1 MADKKIS
8 QLTGASTPLAGTE
21 VLPIVQSGS
30 TVKVSVDNLT
40 TGKNVTVG
48 SVNKV
53 TITAPATSATLTVA
67 NGKTLTANN
76 TLTLAG
82 TDSTTMTFP
91 STSATIART
100 DAGQTFTGNQT
111 FPGGVNVTGGKVQ
124 SVYAAGGDF
133 VALFQ
138 NTTSATPYGVWIKD
152 AAAPAAGYPLLN
164 ITSGDGATVYMR
176 VDSDNGNAYVGKG
189 NIAFSTAAKG
199 IDFSANTGAAGETS
213 SLLNWY
219 ETGTWTPVL
228 SCATPGT
235 LAVTYSVQKGYYTR
249 VGRVVHIWGNIQTS
263 AVTVGTATGAVRLT
277 GLPFT
282 SATAATAV
290 ETYMGSMGYQG
301 INKAGYTDFNP
312 QLQENTT
319 YVLILASKSDG
330 NAAANVAIGD
340 LSAGTNLLYWQVTY
354 VAA

>member
-8 QLTGASTPLAGTE
+8 QLTGATTPLAGTE

-30 TVKVSVDNLT
+30 TVKVASDDLTVKNVRSNAT
-40 TGKNVTVG
+40 TGILQ
-48 SVNKV
+48 
-53 TITAPATSATLTVA
+53 ITGPAAASTRVMTTPDA
-67 NGKTLTANN
+67 NFTA
-76 TLTLAG
+76 
-82 TDSTTMTFP
+82 
-91 STSATIART
+91 ART
-100 DAGQTFTGNQT
+100 DAGQTFTGTQT
-111 FPGGVNVTGGKVQ
+111 LTTTGNSIAVFNSTNANGGYVQIQKSGVATGFIGTGVELFSPAGSSTDLGIRAQ
-124 SVYAAGGDF
+124 DNLVFSAGGGTEGF
-133 VALFQ
+133 R
-138 NTTSATPYGVWIKD
+138 
-152 AAAPAAGYPLLN
+152 LN
-164 ITSGDGATVYMR
+164 TSG
-176 VDSDNGNAYVGKG
+176 
-189 NIAFSTAAKG
+189 NIVIKTAAKG

-235 LAVTYSVQKGYYTR
+235 LAVTYDVQKGYYTR

>member
-8 QLTGASTPLAGTE
+8 QLTGATTPLAGTE

-30 TVKVSVDNLT
+30 TVKVASDDLTVKNVRSNAT
-40 TGKNVTVG
+40 TGILQ
-48 SVNKV
+48 
-53 TITAPATSATLTVA
+53 ITGPAAASTRVMTTPDA
-67 NGKTLTANN
+67 NFTA
-76 TLTLAG
+76 
-82 TDSTTMTFP
+82 
-91 STSATIART
+91 ART
-100 DAGQTFTGNQT
+100 DAGQTFTGTQT
-111 FPGGVNVTGGKVQ
+111 LTTTGNSIAVFNSTNANGGYVQIQKSGVATGFIGTGVELFSPAGSSTDLGIRAQ
-124 SVYAAGGDF
+124 DNLVFSAGGGTEGF
-133 VALFQ
+133 R
-138 NTTSATPYGVWIKD
+138 
-152 AAAPAAGYPLLN
+152 LN
-164 ITSGDGATVYMR
+164 TSG
-176 VDSDNGNAYVGKG
+176 
-189 NIAFSTAAKG
+189 NIVIKTAAKG

-301 INKAGYTDFNP
+301 INKAGFTDFNP